1 MKCTQG
7 RKVGLTIVLQSI
19 SHNLSVDPFGVE
31 LPSIRWKKKREK
43 RTWEKRNP
51 GNVSVCG
58 VCLGQKNIAQLIKV
72 KERNAAQSF
81 LAKLKKI
88 SHVRRCS
95 DLLNLLE
102 RKKSSWQS
110 AWKVKAPPAGL
121 PLKCPNGFRSFWPDL
136 FSWIRRFYLRFYVAD
151 MSESELRR
159 GHAAAPRKASQFNF
173 PGKRNTETFF
183 FLRIN
188 LAWQVISV
196 NLEWPFY
203 RGEETFFLVNCKCFC
218 LCSETINNRLV
229 DLSMLANIFLSLEAR
244 YFFYSDATLLA
255 HLPMLNCFLTM
266 SAFFFEKIAI
276 RIER

>member
-1 MKCTQG
+1 MVDNADTFSSLAIPNRFPVVFSHLIHSPSMKCTQG
-7 RKVGLTIVLQSI
+7 RKVGLTILLQSI

-110 AWKVKAPPAGL
+110 AWKVKAPPR
-121 PLKCPNGFRSFWPDL
+121 GF
-136 FSWIRRFYLRFYVAD
+136 
-151 MSESELRR
+151 
-159 GHAAAPRKASQFNF
+159 ASQVPKWLSFVLTGSLFMN
-173 PGKRNTETFF
+173 PTFLF
-183 FLRIN
+183 
-188 LAWQVISV
+188 AV
-196 NLEWPFY
+196 
-203 RGEETFFLVNCKCFC
+203 
-218 LCSETINNRLV
+218 LCG
-229 DLSMLANIFLSLEAR
+229 R
-244 YFFYSDATLLA
+244 YV
-255 HLPMLNCFLTM
+255 
-266 SAFFFEKIAI
+266 
-276 RIER
+276 RV